1 MISNP
6 RAADRL
12 PDPGRASS
20 GTLMDHLSKHALDGA
35 VGAAAV
41 TAPLWLQLV
50 QSGSQVLVALGGVV
64 LVALRIAIALR
75 DLRK

>member
-1 MISNP
+1 
-6 RAADRL
+6 
-12 PDPGRASS
+12 
-20 GTLMDHLSKHALDGA
+20 MDQLSKHALDGA

-50 QSGSQVLVALGGVV
+50 QSGSQALVALGGVV
-64 LVALRIAIALR
+64 LVALRIAIAVR